1 VRYLLLTSLAALA
14 LAACGG
20 SGTSKNDYVKSLNK
34 AEAALQKS
42 LQDVGGAVNRSS
54 GGAAGAAQL
63 DAGGKALDD
72 AADNF
77 NAIKPPSD
85 AKHAHGEIVDGLH
98 KLAGTFRDAASAAK
112 ANDLA
117 KATSTLSG
125 ALDGAGAQ
133 EIQKAQDELKAAGY
147 KVQD

>member
-1 VRYLLLTSLAALA
+1 VRFLLLTSLAALA

-42 LQDVGGAVNRSS
+42 LQDVGGAVNAS
-54 GGAAGAAQL
+54 GGGTAVAAKLQ
-63 DAGGKALDD
+63 AGGKALDD

-77 NAIKPPSD
+77 NTIKPPSD

-98 KLAGTFRDAASAAK
+98 KLAGTFREAASAAK
-112 ANDLA
+112 ANDLT
-117 KATSTLSG
+117 KAASTLSG
-125 ALDGAGAQ
+125 ALSGAGAQ